1 MTKFKAAILVKQKKP
16 LVVDEIQLPKLG
28 YGQVLVKVCR
38 STICGAQINEIDG
51 TKGKDNFLPHLLG
64 HEGGGI
70 VLETGNGVNNLK
82 KDDRVVMHWRK
93 GIGINSK
100 TPKYKWRN
108 KTVNGGWVTTFNELS
123 VVSENRLTK
132 IDKKTDFDTA
142 TLMGC
147 SVTTAFGLLNNEAE
161 QKIGES
167 LISAYPIV
175 AVDVNEKKINF
186 AKKFGATHTINARKE
201 NIEKA
206 IRKIVGVTGPDVI
219 VENTGNNKIIEMA
232 YKIVKSRTGRVIL
245 VGVPNSKKN
254 ISIHSL
260 PLHFGK
266 ILKGTEGGGTN
277 PSIDIPN
284 YFKLLNNK
292 KIKIKKLI
300 TNHYK
305 LENINEAIKDVRNGV
320 EIKCCIDL

>member
-1 MTKFKAAILVKQKKP
+1 
-16 LVVDEIQLPKLG
+16 
-28 YGQVLVKVCR
+28 
-38 STICGAQINEIDG
+38 
-51 TKGKDNFLPHLLG
+51 
-64 HEGGGI
+64 
-70 VLETGNGVNNLK
+70 
-82 KDDRVVMHWRK
+82 
-93 GIGINSK
+93 
-100 TPKYKWRN
+100 
-108 KTVNGGWVTTFNELS
+108 
-123 VVSENRLTK
+123 
-132 IDKKTDFDTA
+132 
-142 TLMGC
+142 
-147 SVTTAFGLLNNEAE
+147 
-161 QKIGES
+161 
-167 LISAYPIV
+167 
-175 AVDVNEKKINF
+175 
-186 AKKFGATHTINARKE
+186 
-201 NIEKA
+201 
-206 IRKIVGVTGPDVI
+206 
-219 VENTGNNKIIEMA
+219 MA